1 MTGCWMIL
9 TSVSTHPERWRT
21 MAVPNM
27 VADHENY
34 QHESNRLKMLRWRE
48 RDARHKAWDMHGG
61 DRPGPGERPM
71 PQIITQCGTWAVTP
85 QGVEC
90 LVHPYE
96 IQWDS
101 ITDPLVGDDYWLEY
115 LSKKSWVVLEDFANA
130 LHHGRRIHAFLQGV
144 TLHE

>member
-1 MTGCWMIL
+1 MATEDEYTG
-9 TSVSTHPERWRT
+9 
-21 MAVPNM
+21 
-27 VADHENY
+27 
-34 QHESNRLKMLRWRE
+34 ESARLKALNWRE
-48 RDARHKAWDMHGG
+48 RDARRKAYDMHGG

-71 PQIITQCGTWAVTP
+71 PTIITQCGTWAVTP

-101 ITDPLVGDDYWLEY
+101 ITDASVGDDYWLEN
-115 LSKKSWVVLEDFANA
+115 LSKKHWVVLEDFANA

-144 TLHE
+144 TLHEG